1 MAQKQGRGTI
11 CGKYQKPT
19 WENLGFVNIYFE
31 LLVDNLEKLR
41 IILTCMDM
49 KRECMI
55 PESGQI
61 PDLKG
66 NRILVGSKQLRKALK
81 AGTVLTVF
89 LARNADPGVTEPI
102 ADLCQA
108 ADIQPIWGDS
118 MKELGRSCGINVGT
132 AAAAVL
138 KP

>member
-1 MAQKQGRGTI
+1 MHSKQGSGAI

-49 KRECMI
+49 KKECMI

-81 AGTVLTVF
+81 DDRVAAVF
-89 LARNADPGVTEPI
+89 LAENADPRLTDEICKCCGEAGIHPAWVP
-102 ADLCQA
+102 
-108 ADIQPIWGDS
+108 S
-118 MKELGRSCGINVGT
+118 MRELGRACGIDVGA

-138 KP
+138 K